1 MLIDGKQLANNIKEN
16 VRKEVE
22 KLKTKPCLAVV
33 QVGNNAASNI
43 YVRGK
48 MKDCEE
54 CGIRSI
60 EIKLKENV
68 TEIELL
74 EQIGILNSDSNIH
87 GILVQLPLPQHIDQ
101 NKVMNRIKPEKDVD
115 GFSPVNVG
123 LTYTGQNGLR
133 QCTPSGCMAMIASEF
148 ESLDGLSAVVIGR
161 SNIVGKPMA
170 MMLLEKNATVT
181 ICHQKT
187 PKETLVENCRD
198 ADIIVSAV
206 GKPGLVT
213 NDMVSPGT
221 VVIDVGI
228 TRGEDGKLYGDVS
241 KDLYNRDDI
250 CISPV
255 PGGVGLMTR
264 AMLMVNTLEA
274 YKAQQKKHE

>member
-1 MLIDGKQLANNIKEN
+1 
-16 VRKEVE
+16 
-22 KLKTKPCLAVV
+22 
-33 QVGNNAASNI
+33 
-43 YVRGK
+43 

-74 EQIGILNSDSNIH
+74 EQISIFNSDSNIH

-101 NKVMNRIKPEKDVD
+101 NKVMNKIKPEKDVD

-123 LTYTGQNGLR
+123 LTYTGQKGLR
-133 QCTPSGCMAMIASEF
+133 QCTTSGCMAMIASEF

-161 SNIVGKPMA
+161 SNIVDKPMA